1 MQKTEKHHIEPQKKS
16 WVPHI
21 FVLLFVLIF
30 LASLATYI
38 VPAGSYERVT
48 NEEGMEVIDPE
59 SFEYI
64 DRTPVDLFGFMLAIP
79 NGLIETAEIVFG
91 IIIIGGMFAVIERTG
106 IINLGVGKLANTF
119 ANRGLIVIP
128 ILMIPFALIT
138 AFTSQIE
145 LSLIYLPAILP
156 LILRLGFDKVTAAAT
171 VLIATVAGF
180 TLGITSPANVGVA
193 QQVSQLPLYSGMNY
207 RIIMLITIL
216 TIGIFYV
223 MRYAKKVRD
232 NPELSV
238 TYDEYERIQNNVVED
253 NGEQKATKRQIAA
266 SFILLIAFGVLI
278 YGLLVHGWYF
288 RELAGLYILIGVAV
302 GIVGGLN
309 GTQIAESFVEGFK
322 NIILGALV
330 VGIARGIAVVL
341 NDGNIMDTLIY
352 AAGNVVASMPS
363 EITAVIMFVV
373 QGIINFFIPSGSGQ
387 AMVTMPIMSGLA
399 DLSGVTRQV
408 AVLAFLFGDGFANIF
423 YPTSGYFMAALAIA
437 GIAWEK
443 WVKFIWKLLLIW
455 YSLAIV
461 FLLIAQW
468 MNYT

>member
-1 MQKTEKHHIEPQKKS
+1 
-16 WVPHI
+16 
-21 FVLLFVLIF
+21 
-30 LASLATYI
+30 
-38 VPAGSYERVT
+38 
-48 NEEGMEVIDPE
+48 MEVIDPE

-288 RELAGLYILIGVAV
+288 RELAGLYILTGVAV